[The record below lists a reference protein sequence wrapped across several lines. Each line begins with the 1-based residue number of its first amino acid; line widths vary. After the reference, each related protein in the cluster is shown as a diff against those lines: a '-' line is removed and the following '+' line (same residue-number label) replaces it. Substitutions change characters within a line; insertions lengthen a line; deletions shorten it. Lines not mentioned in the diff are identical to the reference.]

1 MQCHILLT
9 LCLIIGASAANA
21 GGGWVSAPGAGYLQ
35 SGISWK
41 DQPGAQR
48 RDTEGQRYV
57 ALHHLNHT
65 LSFAFLSGQVGLPS
79 RLEASFS
86 LSYLWAS
93 ERFDDAAEEP
103 DITFQGFS
111 DLWVGLKY
119 QVRPGAWPAAVEL
132 AVRLPNLYDNRQKDA
147 TGQLS
152 RDLAL
157 RGHLSRSF
165 GRFYGSGM
173 AGFKWREGAPAN
185 QLVYGLELGGRP
197 WSGPL
202 AHRLGLKLALDG
214 MASVGDDSRS
224 TFPRDRFSG
233 LTLDR
238 GNHLFNFNRASLLS
252 LQGSLACDLARSWSI
267 QTGLGHTVWGRSIE
281 IYHELFAQLGR
292 TF

>member
-1 MQCHILLT
+1 MRCRTALSFFLILS
-9 LCLIIGASAANA
+9 ASAANA

-35 SGISWK
+35 SGFAWK
-41 DQPGAQR
+41 DQPGARR
-48 RDTEGQRYV
+48 RDTEGQSYV

-65 LSFAFLSGQVGLPS
+65 LSFAYLAGQVGLCS

-111 DLWVGLKY
+111 DLWVGVKY
-119 QVRPGAWPAAVEL
+119 QVRPGAWPAAVEVAL
-132 AVRLPNLYDNRQKDA
+132 RLPYLYDKRQKDP

-157 RGHLSRSF
+157 KGHLSRSF

-185 QLVYGLELGGRP
+185 QLVYGLEWGGRP

-202 AHRLGLKLALDG
+202 AQRLGLKLALDG
-214 MASVGDDSRS
+214 MASVGKDRPRA
-224 TFPRDRFSG
+224 FPRDRFDG

-238 GNHLFNFNRASLLS
+238 GLHFFNFNRASLLS
-252 LQGSLACDLARSWSI
+252 LQGSLAFDLARAWSAQI
-267 QTGLGHTVWGRSIE
+267 GYGYTLWGKSIE
-281 IYHELFAQLGR
+281 IYHELFVQLGR
-292 TF
+292 TL

>member
-1 MQCHILLT
+1 M
-9 LCLIIGASAANA
+9 
-21 GGGWVSAPGAGYLQ
+21 SAPGDGFLQ

-48 RDTEGQRYV
+48 RDVEGQSYV
-57 ALHHLNHT
+57 ALNHLNHT
-65 LSFAFLSGQVGLPS
+65 LNFAYLSGQIGLYS

-93 ERFDDAAEEP
+93 ERFDEAAEEP
-103 DITFQGFS
+103 DVTFQGFS
-111 DLWVGLKY
+111 DLWVALKY
-119 QVRPGAWPAAVEL
+119 QVLPGAWPAAVEV
-132 AVRLPNLYDNRQKDA
+132 AARLPYLYDTLEKDP

-157 RGHLSRSF
+157 RGHLSSSF

-185 QLVYGLELGGRP
+185 QLVYGFELGGRP

-214 MASVGDDSRS
+214 MASVGEDSRT

-238 GNHLFNFNRASLLS
+238 GNHFFNFNRASLLS
-252 LQGSLACDLARSWSI
+252 LQGSLAFDLARAWSL
-267 QTGLGHTVWGRSIE
+267 QSGYGHTLWGKSIE
-281 IYHELFAQLGR
+281 IYNELFVQLGR

>member
-1 MQCHILLT
+1 M
-9 LCLIIGASAANA
+9 
-21 GGGWVSAPGAGYLQ
+21 SAPGEGYLQ
-35 SGISWK
+35 SGTSWK

-48 RDTEGQRYV
+48 RDIEGQRYV

-65 LSFAFLSGQVGLPS
+65 LSFAYLSGQVGLRS
-79 RLEASFS
+79 RLEAGFS

-103 DITFQGFS
+103 DITFQGLS
-111 DLWVGLKY
+111 DLWVALKY
-119 QVRPGAWPAAVEL
+119 QVHPGAWPAAIEV
-132 AVRLPNLYDNRQKDA
+132 AARLPYLYDNRGKDP

-157 RGHLSRSF
+157 KGHLSRSF

-185 QLVYGLELGGRP
+185 QLVYGFELGGRP

-202 AHRLGLKLALDG
+202 ARRLGLKLALDG
-214 MASVGDDSRS
+214 MASVGKDSPRA
-224 TFPRDRFSG
+224 FPRDRFDG

-238 GNHLFNFNRASLLS
+238 GNHFFNFNRASLLS
-252 LQGSLACDLARSWSI
+252 LQGNLAFDLARAWSVQAGFGRTI
-267 QTGLGHTVWGRSIE
+267 WGRSIE
-281 IYHELFAQLGR
+281 IYREVFAQLGR

>member
-1 MQCHILLT
+1 MGCRIALT
-9 LCLIIGASAANA
+9 FCLILSASAVNA
-21 GGGWVSAPGAGYLQ
+21 GGGWVSSPGAGYLQ
-35 SGISWK
+35 SGIAWK

-48 RDTEGQRYV
+48 RDIEGQRYV

-65 LSFAFLSGQVGLPS
+65 LSFAYLAGQVGLYS
-79 RLEASFS
+79 RLEANFS

-103 DITFQGFS
+103 DITFQGLS

-119 QVRPGAWPAAVEL
+119 QVRPGVWPVAVEL
-132 AVRLPNLYDNRQKDA
+132 ALRLPNLYDNKGKDP
-147 TGQLS
+147 TGQLGH
-152 RDLAL
+152 DLAL

-202 AHRLGLKLALDG
+202 RRLGLKLALDG
-214 MASVGDDSRS
+214 MASAGEDSRS

-252 LQGSLACDLARSWSI
+252 LQASLAYDLARPWTV
-267 QTGLGHTVWGRSIE
+267 QAGLGHTIWGKSIE
-281 IYHELFAQLGR
+281 IYHEVFAQLGR

>member
-1 MQCHILLT
+1 ML
-9 LCLIIGASAANA
+9 GASAARA
-21 GGGWVSAPGAGYLQ
+21 GGGWVAAPGTGYLQ
-35 SGISWK
+35 SGTSWK

-48 RDTEGQRYV
+48 RDREGQRYV
-57 ALHHLNHT
+57 ALNHLNHT
-65 LSFAFLSGQVGLPS
+65 LTFAYLSGQVGVYK
-79 RLEASFS
+79 RLEAGFS

-93 ERFDDAAEEP
+93 ERFDDDAEEP
-103 DITFQGFS
+103 DITFQGAS
-111 DLWVGLKY
+111 DLWLGLKY
-119 QVRPGAWPAAVEL
+119 QVHTGPWLAAVEV
-132 AVRLPNLYDNRQKDA
+132 AARLPYLYDNHQKDPS
-147 TGQLS
+147 GQLG

-157 RGHLSRSF
+157 KTHLSHSF

-185 QLVYGLELGGRP
+185 QLVYGLELGGQP

-202 AHRLGLKLALDG
+202 THRLGLKLALDG

-252 LQGSLACDLARSWSI
+252 LQGSLAFELARTWSL
-267 QTGLGHTVWGRSIE
+267 QSGYGHTLWGKSIE
-281 IYHELFAQLGR
+281 IYHELFVQLGR

>member
-1 MQCHILLT
+1 MRCRTALT
-9 LCLIIGASAANA
+9 FCLVLSASAANA

-41 DQPGAQR
+41 DQPGAWR
-48 RDTEGQRYV
+48 RDTEGQSYV

-65 LSFAFLSGQVGLPS
+65 LSFAYLSGQVGLYA

-93 ERFDDAAEEP
+93 ERFDEAAEEP
-103 DITFQGFS
+103 DLTFQGLS

-119 QVRPGAWPAAVEL
+119 QVRPGAWPAAVEV
-132 AVRLPNLYDNRQKDA
+132 AARLPYLYDNRGKDP

-157 RGHLSRSF
+157 KGHLSRST

-197 WSGPL
+197 WTGPL
-202 AHRLGLKLALDG
+202 ARRLALKLALDG
-214 MASVGDDSRS
+214 MASAGEDSRT

-252 LQGSLACDLARSWSI
+252 LQGSLACDLARAWGI
-267 QTGLGHTVWGRSIE
+267 QTGFGHTLWGKSIE
-281 IYHELFAQLGR
+281 IYNELFVQVGYI
-292 TF
+292 F